1 MLALLDLIRGDTGIF
16 SGVNRKDLMK
26 LIFVVSRN
34 MYDVD
39 GNEKVL
45 GIYININWI
54 FIHILFVFQ
63 LNSTKVKFNWN

>member
-45 GIYININWI
+45 GIYININ
-54 FIHILFVFQ
+54 
-63 LNSTKVKFNWN
+63 